1 MGNRDVSIV
10 FKANDKLSE
19 SVKGMRGSVNGLRA
33 DVESFKKLKDETFD
47 KEARIQLDI
56 NDAKKKLNDFN
67 KEALKGSKEAK
78 DAYVEQYKALKRLED
93 EKKSLTKEVK
103 KLTAEDDKFLDNSK
117 KKSDALAKQQKEM
130 ENLRKENE
138 RLLKLQQEAATAE
151 KELSNARSRNSN
163 ANAGLGMGSA
173 AGMMK
178 SLAKAGLGSMLGGA
192 VGDLLGNMTSS
203 AFGSTI
209 GGAVGSIGGN
219 ALSGAA
225 MGSIAGPIGTAVGAA
240 VGGLTGAIKSLSDH
254 QNQMDGLYRQEVQSL
269 YNDSITDMEN
279 RISIGSSIAAERE
292 MYQRGFETTLGKEA
306 GDKLYADI
314 KEFGDKTAY
323 DTTAMLGKGKEMLAY
338 GIEGKNVME
347 LMGIIG
353 DIAGGNTNNFSG
365 LSYAISQSLAAG
377 KLNAQ
382 DKNQM
387 VNYGLNPLEF
397 VAKDQG
403 ISVAEAT
410 KLMSDGKI
418 TADMLMDAMRLA
430 VSEGERFFNG
440 TNALSD
446 TYEAMSGQLESAW
459 NNLEAAAGEK
469 YNAVRKDGMTKE
481 IETLTGE
488 NADKMKKAYEMVG
501 AYEAEME
508 NRHQQN
514 IINSMENAAKLIE
527 EQGLTGIEA
536 EKVMW
541 EAKTQAEID
550 YKNSEEYQK
559 KLQAEKSLVANI
571 QSSLTESG
579 EYVKFGQA
587 MADQFSKGWQS
598 GRLSNAASDVR
609 AQISKEGVSG
619 YINSIFAN
627 AYKGTP
633 GGVSSSRKHAAGLKR
648 VPYDGYVA
656 ELHEGESVLTRV
668 EADKRSGGSV
678 TIAKLADQIVV
689 REEADIDKIARALVR
704 NMQNMR
710 ESFVGA

>member
-1 MGNRDVSIV
+1 MGNRDVSVV
-10 FKANDKLSE
+10 FKASDRLSDSLHQMRKGVRGLE
-19 SVKGMRGSVNGLRA
+19 S
-33 DVESFKKLKDETFD
+33 DVEHYKKVQQQVFQEKAQV
-47 KEARIQLDI
+47 KLDI
-56 NDAKKKLNDFN
+56 TQAKQNMKELEKAVRNGSEGARDAFLEQQTALESLND
-67 KEALKGSKEAK
+67 E
-78 DAYVEQYKALKRLED
+78 YKRL
-93 EKKSLTKEVK
+93 SNLQSEV
-103 KLTAEDDKFLDNSK
+103 
-117 KKSDALAKQQKEM
+117 
-130 ENLRKENE
+130 LRG
-138 RLLKLQQEAATAE
+138 E
-151 KELSNARSRNSN
+151 KEIQTTMSRNSN
-163 ANAGLGMGSA
+163 ANAGSGVGAGLIGA

-192 VGDLLGNMTSS
+192 AGDLLGNMTSS

-240 VGGLTGAIKSLSDH
+240 VGGLTGAIQALNNKQQQADDLFR
-254 QNQMDGLYRQEVQSL
+254 NEVQSL
-269 YNDSITDMEN
+269 YNTTTAEMQDK
-279 RISIGSSIAAERE
+279 ISNGSAYAAERE
-292 MYQRGFETTLGKEA
+292 NYKRNYASMTDDETGK
-306 GDKLYADI
+306 KLYESI
-314 KEFGDKTAY
+314 MKYGDTTPY
-323 DTTAMLGKGKEMLAY
+323 DTSVVLGKGMEMLSY
-338 GIEGKNVME
+338 GIDKKNVPEFMD
-347 LMGIIG
+347 IIG
-353 DIAGGNTNNFSG
+353 NIAMGDANKFSG
-365 LSYAISQSLAAG
+365 LSYAISQSMAAG

-387 VNYGLNPLEF
+387 VGYGFNPLEF
-397 VAKDQG
+397 VAKNQG
-403 ISVAEAT
+403 VSIAEAT
-410 KLMSDGKI
+410 KMMSDGKI
-418 TADMLMDAMRLA
+418 TSDMLVEALRTA
-430 VSEGERFFNG
+430 TSEGERYHDAV
-440 TNALSD
+440 NAMSD
-446 TYEAMSGQLESAW
+446 TFSGLQGQLESAKK
-459 NNLEAAAGEK
+459 NIEIAMGEGYNEA
-469 YNAVRKDGMTKE
+469 RKKGMEKE
-481 IETLTGE
+481 IEAYNGDLGE
-488 NADKMKKAYEMVG
+488 KMKNAYSMVG

-508 NRHQQN
+508 NQYQQS
-514 IINSMENAAKLIE
+514 IINAMQDATKRIE
-527 EQGLTGIEA
+527 EEGLTGIEA

-598 GRLSNAASDVR
+598 GRLSNATSDVR

-668 EADKRSGGSV
+668 EADKEGGGSV

>member
-10 FKANDKLSE
+10 FKASDKLSD
-19 SVKGMRGSVNGLRA
+19 SLRQMRKGVKSLET
-33 DVESFKKLKDETFD
+33 DVEH
-47 KEARIQLDI
+47 
-56 NDAKKKLNDFN
+56 
-67 KEALKGSKEAK
+67 
-78 DAYVEQYKALKRLED
+78 YK
-93 EKKSLTKEVK
+93 
-103 KLTAEDDKFLDNSK
+103 
-117 KKSDALAKQQKEM
+117 
-130 ENLRKENE
+130 
-138 RLLKLQQEAATAE
+138 KLQQRVFEEKAQVKLDITQAKQNMKELEKAVRNGSEGARDAFLEQQTALESLNDEYKRLSNLQSEVLRGE
-151 KELSNARSRNSN
+151 KEIQTTMSRNSN
-163 ANAGLGMGSA
+163 ANAGSGVGAGLMGA

-192 VGDLLGNMTSS
+192 VGDLMGGMATS
-203 AFGSTI
+203 AFGSTV
-209 GGAVGSIGGN
+209 GGAIGSIGGN

-240 VGGLTGAIKSLSDH
+240 VGGLTGAIQALNNKQQQADDLFR
-254 QNQMDGLYRQEVQSL
+254 NEVQSL
-269 YNDSITDMEN
+269 YNTTTAEMQDK
-279 RISIGSSIAAERE
+279 ISNGSAYAAERE
-292 MYQRGFETTLGKEA
+292 NYKRNYASMTDDETGK
-306 GDKLYADI
+306 KLYESI
-314 KEFGDKTAY
+314 MKYGDTTPY
-323 DTTAMLGKGKEMLAY
+323 DTSVMLGKGMEMLSY
-338 GIEGKNVME
+338 GIDKKNVPEFMD
-347 LMGIIG
+347 IIG
-353 DIAGGNTNNFSG
+353 NIAMGDANKFSG
-365 LSYAISQSLAAG
+365 LSYAISQSMAAG

-387 VNYGLNPLEF
+387 VGYGFNPLEY
-397 VAKDQG
+397 VAKNKG
-403 ISVAEAT
+403 ISIAEASE
-410 KLMSDGKI
+410 LMSDGKI
-418 TADMLMDAMRLA
+418 TSDMLVEALRTA
-430 VSEGERFFNG
+430 TSEGERYHDAV
-440 TNALSD
+440 NAMSD
-446 TYEAMSGQLESAW
+446 TFSGLQGQLESAKK
-459 NNLEAAAGEK
+459 NIEIAMGEGYNEA
-469 YNAVRKDGMTKE
+469 RKKGMEKE
-481 IETLTGE
+481 IEAYNGDLGE
-488 NADKMKKAYEMVG
+488 KMKNAYSMVG

-508 NRHQQN
+508 NQYQQS
-514 IINSMENAAKLIE
+514 IINAMQDATKRIE
-527 EQGLTGIEA
+527 EEGLTGIEA

-598 GRLSNAASDVR
+598 GRLSNATSDVR
-609 AQISKEGVSG
+609 AQISKEGVTG

>member
-10 FKANDKLSE
+10 FKASDKLSD
-19 SVKGMRGSVNGLRA
+19 SLRQMRKGVKSLET
-33 DVESFKKLKDETFD
+33 DVEH
-47 KEARIQLDI
+47 
-56 NDAKKKLNDFN
+56 
-67 KEALKGSKEAK
+67 
-78 DAYVEQYKALKRLED
+78 YK
-93 EKKSLTKEVK
+93 
-103 KLTAEDDKFLDNSK
+103 
-117 KKSDALAKQQKEM
+117 
-130 ENLRKENE
+130 
-138 RLLKLQQEAATAE
+138 KLQQRVFEEKAQVKLDITQAKQNMKELEKAVRNGSEGARDAFLEQQTALESLNDEYKRLSNLQSEVLRGE
-151 KELSNARSRNSN
+151 KEIQTTMSRNSN
-163 ANAGLGMGSA
+163 ANAGSGVGAGLMGA

-192 VGDLLGNMTSS
+192 VGDLMGGMATS
-203 AFGSTI
+203 AFGSTV
-209 GGAVGSIGGN
+209 GGAIGSIGGN

-254 QNQMDGLYRQEVQSL
+254 QNQMDSLYRQEVQSL

-279 RISIGSSIAAERE
+279 RISNGSSIAAERE

-323 DTTAMLGKGKEMLAY
+323 DTTTMLGKGKEMLAY

-527 EQGLTGIEA
+527 EQGLTDIEA

-598 GRLSNAASDVR
+598 GRLSNATSDVR

-678 TIAKLADQIVV
+678 TIAKLADRIVV

>member
-10 FKANDKLSE
+10 FKASDKLSD
-19 SVKGMRGSVNGLRA
+19 SLRQMRKGVKSLET
-33 DVESFKKLKDETFD
+33 DVEH
-47 KEARIQLDI
+47 
-56 NDAKKKLNDFN
+56 
-67 KEALKGSKEAK
+67 
-78 DAYVEQYKALKRLED
+78 YK
-93 EKKSLTKEVK
+93 
-103 KLTAEDDKFLDNSK
+103 
-117 KKSDALAKQQKEM
+117 
-130 ENLRKENE
+130 
-138 RLLKLQQEAATAE
+138 KLQQRVFEEKAQVKLDITQAKQNMKELEKAVRNGSEGARDACLEQQTALESLNDEYKRLSNLQSEVLRGE
-151 KELSNARSRNSN
+151 KEIQTTMSRNSN
-163 ANAGLGMGSA
+163 ANAGSGVGAGLMGA

-192 VGDLLGNMTSS
+192 VGDLMGGMATS
-203 AFGSTI
+203 AFGSTV
-209 GGAVGSIGGN
+209 GGAIGSIGGN

-254 QNQMDGLYRQEVQSL
+254 QNQMDSLYRQEVQSL

-279 RISIGSSIAAERE
+279 RISNGSSIAAERE

-323 DTTAMLGKGKEMLAY
+323 DTTTMLGKGKEMLAY

-527 EQGLTGIEA
+527 EQGLTDIEA

-598 GRLSNAASDVR
+598 GRLSNATSDVR

>member
-10 FKANDKLSE
+10 FKASDKLSDSLRQMRRGVKSLE
-19 SVKGMRGSVNGLRA
+19 S
-33 DVESFKKLKDETFD
+33 DVEH
-47 KEARIQLDI
+47 
-56 NDAKKKLNDFN
+56 
-67 KEALKGSKEAK
+67 
-78 DAYVEQYKALKRLED
+78 YK
-93 EKKSLTKEVK
+93 
-103 KLTAEDDKFLDNSK
+103 
-117 KKSDALAKQQKEM
+117 
-130 ENLRKENE
+130 
-138 RLLKLQQEAATAE
+138 KLQQQVFQEKAQVKLDITQAKQNMKELEKAVRNGSEGARDAFLEQQTALESLNDEYKRLSNLQSEVLRGE
-151 KELSNARSRNSN
+151 KEIQTTMSRNSN
-163 ANAGLGMGSA
+163 ANAGSGVGAGLMGA

-192 VGDLLGNMTSS
+192 VGDLMGGMATS
-203 AFGSTI
+203 AFGSTV
-209 GGAVGSIGGN
+209 GGAIGSIGGN

-254 QNQMDGLYRQEVQSL
+254 QNQMDSLYRQEVQSL

-279 RISIGSSIAAERE
+279 RISNGSSIAAERE

-323 DTTAMLGKGKEMLAY
+323 DTTTMLGKGKEMLAY

-527 EQGLTGIEA
+527 EQGLTDIEA

-598 GRLSNAASDVR
+598 GRLSNATSDVR

>member
-10 FKANDKLSE
+10 FKASDKLSD
-19 SVKGMRGSVNGLRA
+19 SLRQMRKGVKSLET
-33 DVESFKKLKDETFD
+33 DVEH
-47 KEARIQLDI
+47 
-56 NDAKKKLNDFN
+56 
-67 KEALKGSKEAK
+67 
-78 DAYVEQYKALKRLED
+78 YK
-93 EKKSLTKEVK
+93 
-103 KLTAEDDKFLDNSK
+103 
-117 KKSDALAKQQKEM
+117 
-130 ENLRKENE
+130 
-138 RLLKLQQEAATAE
+138 KLQQRVFEEKAQVKLDITQAKQNMKELEKAVRNGSEGARDAFLEQQTALESLNDEYKRLSNLQSEVLRGE
-151 KELSNARSRNSN
+151 KEIQTTMSRNSN
-163 ANAGLGMGSA
+163 ANAGSGVGAGLMGA

-192 VGDLLGNMTSS
+192 VGDLMGGMATS
-203 AFGSTI
+203 AFGSTV
-209 GGAVGSIGGN
+209 GGAIGSIGGN

-254 QNQMDGLYRQEVQSL
+254 QNQMDSLYRQEVQSL

-279 RISIGSSIAAERE
+279 RISNGSSIAAERE

-323 DTTAMLGKGKEMLAY
+323 DTTTMLGKGKEMLAY

-527 EQGLTGIEA
+527 EQGLTDIEA

-598 GRLSNAASDVR
+598 GRLSNATSDVR

-633 GGVSSSRKHAAGLKR
+633 GGVSSSRKHATGLKR

-668 EADKRSGGSV
+668 EADKEGGGSV

>member
-1 MGNRDVSIV
+1 MGNRDVSVV
-10 FKANDKLSE
+10 FKASDRLSDSLHQMRKGVRGLE
-19 SVKGMRGSVNGLRA
+19 S
-33 DVESFKKLKDETFD
+33 DVEHYKKVQQQVFQEKAQV
-47 KEARIQLDI
+47 KLDI
-56 NDAKKKLNDFN
+56 TQAKQSMKELEKAVRSGSDGAREAFLAQQTKLESLNN
-67 KEALKGSKEAK
+67 EYKRLTKLQSEALKSESLNNEYKEKIKQRREALESLNNEYK
-78 DAYVEQYKALKRLED
+78 EQVKLQ
-93 EKKSLTKEVK
+93 KEV
-103 KLTAEDDKFLDNSK
+103 
-117 KKSDALAKQQKEM
+117 
-130 ENLRKENE
+130 LRG
-138 RLLKLQQEAATAE
+138 E
-151 KELSNARSRNSN
+151 KEFQTTMSRNSN
-163 ANAGLGMGSA
+163 ANAGAGLSGA

-192 VGDLLGNMTSS
+192 VGDLMGGMTTS
-203 AFGSTI
+203 AFGSTV
-209 GGAVGSIGGN
+209 GGAIGSIGGN

-225 MGSIAGPIGTAVGAA
+225 IGSIAGPIGTAVGAA
-240 VGGLTGAIKSLSDH
+240 VGGLTGAIQAL
-254 QNQMDGLYRQEVQSL
+254 NNRQQQADDLFRNEVQSL
-269 YNDSITDMEN
+269 YNTTTAEMQDK
-279 RISIGSSIAAERE
+279 ISNGSAYAAERE
-292 MYQRGFETTLGKEA
+292 NYKRNYASMTDDETGK
-306 GDKLYADI
+306 KLYESI
-314 KEFGDKTAY
+314 MKYGDTTPY
-323 DTTAMLGKGKEMLAY
+323 DTSVMLGKGMEMLSY
-338 GIEGKNVME
+338 GIDKKNVPEFMD
-347 LMGIIG
+347 IIG
-353 DIAGGNTNNFSG
+353 NIAMGDANKFSG
-365 LSYAISQSLAAG
+365 LSYAISQSMAAG

-387 VNYGLNPLEF
+387 VGYGFNPLEY
-397 VAKDQG
+397 VAKNKG
-403 ISVAEAT
+403 ISIAEASE
-410 KLMSDGKI
+410 LMSDGKI
-418 TADMLMDAMRLA
+418 TSDMLVEALRTA
-430 VSEGERFFNG
+430 TSEGERYHDAV
-440 TNALSD
+440 NAMSD
-446 TYEAMSGQLESAW
+446 TFSGLQGQLESAKK
-459 NNLEAAAGEK
+459 NIEIAMGEGYNEA
-469 YNAVRKDGMTKE
+469 RKKGMEKE
-481 IETLTGE
+481 IEAYNGDLGE
-488 NADKMKKAYEMVG
+488 KMKNAYSMVG

-508 NRHQQN
+508 NQYQQS
-514 IINSMENAAKLIE
+514 IINAMQDATKRIE
-527 EQGLTGIEA
+527 EEGLTGIEA

-656 ELHEGESVLTRV
+656 ELHEGERVLTRV

>member
-1 MGNRDVSIV
+1 MGNRDVSVV
-10 FKANDKLSE
+10 FKASDRLSDSLHQMRKGVRGLE
-19 SVKGMRGSVNGLRA
+19 S
-33 DVESFKKLKDETFD
+33 DVEHYKKVQQQVFQEKAQV
-47 KEARIQLDI
+47 KLDI
-56 NDAKKKLNDFN
+56 TQAKQSMKELEKAVRSGSDGAREAFLAQQTKLESLNN
-67 KEALKGSKEAK
+67 EYKRLTKLQSEALKSESLNNEYKEKIKQRREALESLNNEYK
-78 DAYVEQYKALKRLED
+78 EQVKLQ
-93 EKKSLTKEVK
+93 KEV
-103 KLTAEDDKFLDNSK
+103 
-117 KKSDALAKQQKEM
+117 
-130 ENLRKENE
+130 LRG
-138 RLLKLQQEAATAE
+138 E
-151 KELSNARSRNSN
+151 KEFQTTMSRNSN
-163 ANAGLGMGSA
+163 ANAGAGLSGA

-192 VGDLLGNMTSS
+192 VGDLMGGMATS
-203 AFGSTI
+203 AFGSTV
-209 GGAVGSIGGN
+209 GGAIGSIGGN

-225 MGSIAGPIGTAVGAA
+225 IGSIAGPIGTAVGAA
-240 VGGLTGAIKSLSDH
+240 VGGLTGAIQAL
-254 QNQMDGLYRQEVQSL
+254 NNRQQQKDDIFRNEVQSL
-269 YNDSITDMEN
+269 YNTTTAEMQDK
-279 RISIGSSIAAERE
+279 ISNGSAYAAERE
-292 MYQRGFETTLGKEA
+292 NYKRNYASMTDDETGK
-306 GDKLYADI
+306 KLYESI
-314 KEFGDKTAY
+314 MKYGDTTPY
-323 DTTAMLGKGKEMLAY
+323 DTSVMLGKGMEMLSY
-338 GIEGKNVME
+338 GIDKKNVPEFMD
-347 LMGIIG
+347 IIG
-353 DIAGGNTNNFSG
+353 NIAMGDANKFSG
-365 LSYAISQSLAAG
+365 LSYAISQSMAAG

-387 VNYGLNPLEF
+387 VGYGFNPLEY
-397 VAKDQG
+397 VAKNKG
-403 ISVAEAT
+403 ISIAEASE
-410 KLMSDGKI
+410 LMSDGKI
-418 TADMLMDAMRLA
+418 TSDMLVEALRTA
-430 VSEGERFFNG
+430 TSEGERYHDAV
-440 TNALSD
+440 NAMSD
-446 TYEAMSGQLESAW
+446 TFSGLQGQLESAKK
-459 NNLEAAAGEK
+459 NIEIAMGEGYNEA
-469 YNAVRKDGMTKE
+469 RKKGMEKE
-481 IETLTGE
+481 IEAYNGDLGE
-488 NADKMKKAYEMVG
+488 KMKNAYSMVG

-508 NRHQQN
+508 NQYQQS
-514 IINSMENAAKLIE
+514 IINAMQDATKRIE
-527 EQGLTGIEA
+527 EEGLTGIEA

-598 GRLSNAASDVR
+598 GRLSNATSDVR

>member
-10 FKANDKLSE
+10 FKASDKLSD
-19 SVKGMRGSVNGLRA
+19 SLRQMRKGVKSLET
-33 DVESFKKLKDETFD
+33 DVEH
-47 KEARIQLDI
+47 
-56 NDAKKKLNDFN
+56 
-67 KEALKGSKEAK
+67 
-78 DAYVEQYKALKRLED
+78 YK
-93 EKKSLTKEVK
+93 
-103 KLTAEDDKFLDNSK
+103 
-117 KKSDALAKQQKEM
+117 
-130 ENLRKENE
+130 
-138 RLLKLQQEAATAE
+138 KLQQRVFEEKAQVKLDITQAKQNMKELEKAVRNGSEGARDAFLEQQTALESLNDEYKRLSNLQSEVLRGE
-151 KELSNARSRNSN
+151 KEIQTTMSRNSN
-163 ANAGLGMGSA
+163 ANAGSGVGAGLMGA

-192 VGDLLGNMTSS
+192 VGDLMGGMATS
-203 AFGSTI
+203 AFGSTV
-209 GGAVGSIGGN
+209 GGAIGSIGGN

-254 QNQMDGLYRQEVQSL
+254 QNQMDSLYRQEVQSL

-279 RISIGSSIAAERE
+279 RISNGSSIAAERE

-323 DTTAMLGKGKEMLAY
+323 DTTTMLGKGKEMLAY

-527 EQGLTGIEA
+527 EQGLTDIEA

-598 GRLSNAASDVR
+598 GRLSNATSDVR

-668 EADKRSGGSV
+668 EADKEGGGSV

>member
-1 MGNRDVSIV
+1 MGNRDVSVV
-10 FKANDKLSE
+10 FKASDKLSD
-19 SVKGMRGSVNGLRA
+19 SLRQMRQGVKSLET
-33 DVESFKKLKDETFD
+33 DVEH
-47 KEARIQLDI
+47 
-56 NDAKKKLNDFN
+56 
-67 KEALKGSKEAK
+67 
-78 DAYVEQYKALKRLED
+78 YK
-93 EKKSLTKEVK
+93 
-103 KLTAEDDKFLDNSK
+103 
-117 KKSDALAKQQKEM
+117 
-130 ENLRKENE
+130 
-138 RLLKLQQEAATAE
+138 KLQQQVFQEKAQVKLDITQAKQNMKELEKAVRNGSEGARDAFLEQQTALESLNDEYKRLSNLQSEVLRGE
-151 KELSNARSRNSN
+151 KEIQTTMSRNSN
-163 ANAGLGMGSA
+163 ANAGSGVGAGLIGA

-192 VGDLLGNMTSS
+192 AGDLLGNMTSS

-279 RISIGSSIAAERE
+279 HISNGSSIAAERE

-306 GDKLYADI
+306 GNKLYADI

-323 DTTAMLGKGKEMLAY
+323 DTTTMLGKGKEMLAY

-587 MADQFSKGWQS
+587 MAEQFSKGWQS
-598 GRLSNAASDVR
+598 RRLSNAASDVR

-656 ELHEGESVLTRV
+656 ELHEGERVLTRV

>member
-10 FKANDKLSE
+10 FKASDKLSD
-19 SVKGMRGSVNGLRA
+19 SLRQMRKGVKSLET
-33 DVESFKKLKDETFD
+33 DVEH
-47 KEARIQLDI
+47 
-56 NDAKKKLNDFN
+56 
-67 KEALKGSKEAK
+67 
-78 DAYVEQYKALKRLED
+78 YK
-93 EKKSLTKEVK
+93 
-103 KLTAEDDKFLDNSK
+103 
-117 KKSDALAKQQKEM
+117 
-130 ENLRKENE
+130 
-138 RLLKLQQEAATAE
+138 KLQQRVFEEKAQVKLDITQAKQNMKELEKAVRNGSEGARDAFLEQQTALESLNDEYKRLSNLQSEVLRGE
-151 KELSNARSRNSN
+151 KEIQTTMSRNSN
-163 ANAGLGMGSA
+163 ANAGSGVGAGLSGA

-192 VGDLLGNMTSS
+192 VGDLMGGMATS
-203 AFGSTI
+203 AFGSTVGGAI
-209 GGAVGSIGGN
+209 GGIGGN

-225 MGSIAGPIGTAVGAA
+225 IGSIAGPIGAAVGAA

-279 RISIGSSIAAERE
+279 RISNGSSIAAERE

-323 DTTAMLGKGKEMLAY
+323 DTTTMLGKGKEMLAY

-598 GRLSNAASDVR
+598 GRLSNATSDVR

>member
-10 FKANDKLSE
+10 FKASDKLSD
-19 SVKGMRGSVNGLRA
+19 SLRQMRKGVKSLET
-33 DVESFKKLKDETFD
+33 DVEH
-47 KEARIQLDI
+47 
-56 NDAKKKLNDFN
+56 
-67 KEALKGSKEAK
+67 
-78 DAYVEQYKALKRLED
+78 YK
-93 EKKSLTKEVK
+93 
-103 KLTAEDDKFLDNSK
+103 
-117 KKSDALAKQQKEM
+117 
-130 ENLRKENE
+130 
-138 RLLKLQQEAATAE
+138 KLQQRVFEEKAQVKLDITQAKQNMKELEKAVRNGSEGARDAFLEQQTALESLNDEYKRLSNLQSEVLRGE
-151 KELSNARSRNSN
+151 KEIQTTMSRNSN
-163 ANAGLGMGSA
+163 ANAGSGVGAGLIGA

-192 VGDLLGNMTSS
+192 AGDLLGNMTSS

-279 RISIGSSIAAERE
+279 RISNGSSIAAERE

-323 DTTAMLGKGKEMLAY
+323 DTTTMLGKGKEMLAY

-598 GRLSNAASDVR
+598 GRLSNATSDVR

>member
-1 MGNRDVSIV
+1 MGNRDVSVV
-10 FKANDKLSE
+10 FKASDRLSDSLHQMRKGVRGLE
-19 SVKGMRGSVNGLRA
+19 S
-33 DVESFKKLKDETFD
+33 DVEHYKKVQQQVFQEKAQV
-47 KEARIQLDI
+47 KLDI
-56 NDAKKKLNDFN
+56 TQAKQSMKELEKAVRSGSDGAREAFLAQQTKLESLNN
-67 KEALKGSKEAK
+67 EYKRLTKLQSEALKSESLNNEYKEKIKQRREALESLNNEYK
-78 DAYVEQYKALKRLED
+78 EQVKLQ
-93 EKKSLTKEVK
+93 KEV
-103 KLTAEDDKFLDNSK
+103 
-117 KKSDALAKQQKEM
+117 
-130 ENLRKENE
+130 LRG
-138 RLLKLQQEAATAE
+138 E
-151 KELSNARSRNSN
+151 KEFQTTMSRNSN
-163 ANAGLGMGSA
+163 ANAGAGLSGA

-192 VGDLLGNMTSS
+192 VGDLMGGMATS
-203 AFGSTI
+203 AFGSTV
-209 GGAVGSIGGN
+209 GGAIGSIGGN

-225 MGSIAGPIGTAVGAA
+225 IGSIAGPIGTAVGAA
-240 VGGLTGAIKSLSDH
+240 VGGLTGAIQAL
-254 QNQMDGLYRQEVQSL
+254 NNRQQQADDLFRNEVQSL
-269 YNDSITDMEN
+269 YNTTTAEMQDK
-279 RISIGSSIAAERE
+279 ISNGSAYAAERE
-292 MYQRGFETTLGKEA
+292 NYKRNYASMTDDETGK
-306 GDKLYADI
+306 KLYESI
-314 KEFGDKTAY
+314 MKYGDTTPY
-323 DTTAMLGKGKEMLAY
+323 DTSVMLGKGMEMLSY
-338 GIEGKNVME
+338 GIDKKNVPEFMD
-347 LMGIIG
+347 IIG
-353 DIAGGNTNNFSG
+353 NIAMGDANKFSG
-365 LSYAISQSLAAG
+365 LSYAISQSMAAG

-387 VNYGLNPLEF
+387 VGYGFNPLEY
-397 VAKDQG
+397 VAKNKG
-403 ISVAEAT
+403 ISIAEASE
-410 KLMSDGKI
+410 LMSDGKI
-418 TADMLMDAMRLA
+418 TSDMLVEALRTA
-430 VSEGERFFNG
+430 TSEGERYHDAV
-440 TNALSD
+440 NAMSD
-446 TYEAMSGQLESAW
+446 TFSGLQGQLESAKK
-459 NNLEAAAGEK
+459 NIEIAMGEGYNEA
-469 YNAVRKDGMTKE
+469 RKKGMEKE
-481 IETLTGE
+481 IEAYNGDLGE
-488 NADKMKKAYEMVG
+488 KMKNAYSMVG
-501 AYEAEME
+501 AYEAEVE
-508 NRHQQN
+508 NQYQQS
-514 IINSMENAAKLIE
+514 IINAMQDATKRIE
-527 EQGLTGIEA
+527 EEGLTGIEA

-656 ELHEGESVLTRV
+656 ELHEGERVLTRV

>member
-10 FKANDKLSE
+10 FKASDKLSD
-19 SVKGMRGSVNGLRA
+19 SLRQMRKGVKSLET
-33 DVESFKKLKDETFD
+33 DVEH
-47 KEARIQLDI
+47 
-56 NDAKKKLNDFN
+56 
-67 KEALKGSKEAK
+67 
-78 DAYVEQYKALKRLED
+78 YK
-93 EKKSLTKEVK
+93 
-103 KLTAEDDKFLDNSK
+103 
-117 KKSDALAKQQKEM
+117 
-130 ENLRKENE
+130 
-138 RLLKLQQEAATAE
+138 KLQQRVFEEKAQVKLDITQAKQNMKELEKAVRNGSEGARDAFLEQQTALESLNDEYKRLTNLQSEVLRGE
-151 KELSNARSRNSN
+151 KEIQTTMSRNSN
-163 ANAGLGMGSA
+163 ANAGSGVGAGLIGA

-192 VGDLLGNMTSS
+192 AGDLLGNMTSS

-240 VGGLTGAIKSLSDH
+240 VGGLTGAIQALNNKQQQADDLFR
-254 QNQMDGLYRQEVQSL
+254 NEVQSL
-269 YNDSITDMEN
+269 YNTTTAEMQDK
-279 RISIGSSIAAERE
+279 ISNGSAYAAERE
-292 MYQRGFETTLGKEA
+292 NYKRNYASMTDDETGK
-306 GDKLYADI
+306 KLYESI
-314 KEFGDKTAY
+314 MKYGDTTPY
-323 DTTAMLGKGKEMLAY
+323 DTSVMLGKGMEMLSY
-338 GIEGKNVME
+338 GIDKKNVPEFMD
-347 LMGIIG
+347 IIG
-353 DIAGGNTNNFSG
+353 NIAMGDANKFSG
-365 LSYAISQSLAAG
+365 LSYAISQSMAAG

-387 VNYGLNPLEF
+387 VGYGFNPLEY
-397 VAKDQG
+397 VAKNKG
-403 ISVAEAT
+403 ISIAEASE
-410 KLMSDGKI
+410 LMSDGKI
-418 TADMLMDAMRLA
+418 TSDMLVEALRTA
-430 VSEGERFFNG
+430 TSEGERYHDAV
-440 TNALSD
+440 NAMSD
-446 TYEAMSGQLESAW
+446 TFSGLQGQLESAKK
-459 NNLEAAAGEK
+459 NIEIAMGEGYNEA
-469 YNAVRKDGMTKE
+469 RKKGMEKE
-481 IETLTGE
+481 IEAYNGDLGE
-488 NADKMKKAYEMVG
+488 KMKNAYSMVG

-508 NRHQQN
+508 NQYQQS
-514 IINSMENAAKLIE
+514 IINAMQDATKRIE
-527 EQGLTGIEA
+527 EEGLTGIEA

-598 GRLSNAASDVR
+598 GRLSNATSDVR

>member
-1 MGNRDVSIV
+1 MGNRDVSVV
-10 FKANDKLSE
+10 FKASDKLSD
-19 SVKGMRGSVNGLRA
+19 SLRQMRRGVKGLES
-33 DVESFKKLKDETFD
+33 DVEH
-47 KEARIQLDI
+47 
-56 NDAKKKLNDFN
+56 
-67 KEALKGSKEAK
+67 
-78 DAYVEQYKALKRLED
+78 YK
-93 EKKSLTKEVK
+93 
-103 KLTAEDDKFLDNSK
+103 
-117 KKSDALAKQQKEM
+117 
-130 ENLRKENE
+130 
-138 RLLKLQQEAATAE
+138 KLQQQVFQEKAQVKLDITQAKQNMKELEKAVRNGSEGARDAFLEQQTALESLNDEYKRLSNLQSEVLRGE
-151 KELSNARSRNSN
+151 KEIQTTMSRNSN
-163 ANAGLGMGSA
+163 ANAGSGVGAGLIGA

-192 VGDLLGNMTSS
+192 AGDLLGNMTSS

-279 RISIGSSIAAERE
+279 RISNGSSIAAERE

-306 GDKLYADI
+306 GNKLYADI

-323 DTTAMLGKGKEMLAY
+323 DTTTMLGKGKEMLAY

-587 MADQFSKGWQS
+587 MAEQFSKGWQS
-598 GRLSNAASDVR
+598 GRLSNATSDVR

-648 VPYDGYVA
+648 VPYDGYIT
-656 ELHEGESVLTRV
+656 ELHEGERVLTRV
-668 EADKRSGGSV
+668 EADKEGGGSV

>member
-1 MGNRDVSIV
+1 MGNRDVSVV
-10 FKANDKLSE
+10 FKASDKLSD
-19 SVKGMRGSVNGLRA
+19 SLRQMRQGVKSLET
-33 DVESFKKLKDETFD
+33 DVEH
-47 KEARIQLDI
+47 
-56 NDAKKKLNDFN
+56 
-67 KEALKGSKEAK
+67 
-78 DAYVEQYKALKRLED
+78 YK
-93 EKKSLTKEVK
+93 
-103 KLTAEDDKFLDNSK
+103 
-117 KKSDALAKQQKEM
+117 
-130 ENLRKENE
+130 
-138 RLLKLQQEAATAE
+138 KLQQQVFQEKAQVKLDITQAKQNMKELEKAVRNGSEGARDAFLEQQTALEGLNDEYKRLTNLQSEVLRGE
-151 KELSNARSRNSN
+151 KEIKNTMSRNSN
-163 ANAGLGMGSA
+163 ANAGAGLSGA

-192 VGDLLGNMTSS
+192 VGDLMGGMATS
-203 AFGSTI
+203 AFGSTV
-209 GGAVGSIGGN
+209 GGAIGSIGGN

-254 QNQMDGLYRQEVQSL
+254 QNQMDDLYRQEVQSL

-279 RISIGSSIAAERE
+279 RISNGSSIAAERE

-306 GDKLYADI
+306 GNKLYADI

-323 DTTAMLGKGKEMLAY
+323 DTTTMLGKGKEMLAY

-508 NRHQQN
+508 NQYQQS
-514 IINSMENAAKLIE
+514 IIDAMQDATKRIE
-527 EQGLTGIEA
+527 EEGLTGIEA

-598 GRLSNAASDVR
+598 GRLSNATSDVR
-609 AQISKEGVSG
+609 AQINKNGVTG
-619 YINSIFAN
+619 FINSIFEN
-627 AYKGTP
+627 SYNGTP
-633 GGVSSSRKHAAGLKR
+633 GNYYGPPKPKRSNAAGLKR
-648 VPYDGYVA
+648 VPYDGYIT
-656 ELHEGESVLTRV
+656 ELHEGERVLTRV
-668 EADKRSGGSV
+668 EADKEGGGSV

>member
-1 MGNRDVSIV
+1 MGNRDVSVV
-10 FKANDKLSE
+10 FKASDRLSDSLHQMRKGVRGLE
-19 SVKGMRGSVNGLRA
+19 S
-33 DVESFKKLKDETFD
+33 DVEHYKKVQQQVFQEKAQV
-47 KEARIQLDI
+47 KLDI
-56 NDAKKKLNDFN
+56 TQAKQSMKELEKAVRSGSDGAREAFLAQQTKLESLNN
-67 KEALKGSKEAK
+67 EYKRLTKLQSEALKSESLNNEYKEKIKQRREALESLNNEYK
-78 DAYVEQYKALKRLED
+78 EQVKLQ
-93 EKKSLTKEVK
+93 KEV
-103 KLTAEDDKFLDNSK
+103 
-117 KKSDALAKQQKEM
+117 
-130 ENLRKENE
+130 LRG
-138 RLLKLQQEAATAE
+138 E
-151 KELSNARSRNSN
+151 KEFQTTMSRNSN
-163 ANAGLGMGSA
+163 ANAGAGLSGA

-192 VGDLLGNMTSS
+192 VGDLMGGMATS
-203 AFGSTI
+203 AFGSTV
-209 GGAVGSIGGN
+209 GGAIGSIGGN

-240 VGGLTGAIKSLSDH
+240 VGGLTGAIQAL
-254 QNQMDGLYRQEVQSL
+254 NNRQQQADDLFRNEVQSL
-269 YNDSITDMEN
+269 YNTTTAEMQDK
-279 RISIGSSIAAERE
+279 ISNGSAYAAERE
-292 MYQRGFETTLGKEA
+292 NYKRNYASMTDDETGK
-306 GDKLYADI
+306 KLYESI
-314 KEFGDKTAY
+314 MKYGDTTPY
-323 DTTAMLGKGKEMLAY
+323 DTSVMLGKGMEMLSY
-338 GIEGKNVME
+338 GIDKKNVPEFMD
-347 LMGIIG
+347 IIG
-353 DIAGGNTNNFSG
+353 NIAMGDANKFSG
-365 LSYAISQSLAAG
+365 LSYAISQSMAAG

-387 VNYGLNPLEF
+387 VGYGFNPLEY
-397 VAKDQG
+397 VAKNKG
-403 ISVAEAT
+403 ISIAEASE
-410 KLMSDGKI
+410 LMSDGKI
-418 TADMLMDAMRLA
+418 TSDMLVEALRTA
-430 VSEGERFFNG
+430 TSEGERYHDAV
-440 TNALSD
+440 NAMSD
-446 TYEAMSGQLESAW
+446 TFSGLQGQLESAKK
-459 NNLEAAAGEK
+459 NIEIAMGEGYNEA
-469 YNAVRKDGMTKE
+469 RKKGMEKE
-481 IETLTGE
+481 IEAYNGDLGE
-488 NADKMKKAYEMVG
+488 KMKNAYSMVG

-508 NRHQQN
+508 NQYQQS
-514 IINSMENAAKLIE
+514 IINAMQDATKRIE
-527 EQGLTGIEA
+527 EEGLTGIEA

-656 ELHEGESVLTRV
+656 ELHEGERVLTRV

>member
-1 MGNRDVSIV
+1 MGNRDVSVV
-10 FKANDKLSE
+10 FKASDKLSD
-19 SVKGMRGSVNGLRA
+19 SLRQMRQGVKSLET
-33 DVESFKKLKDETFD
+33 DVEH
-47 KEARIQLDI
+47 
-56 NDAKKKLNDFN
+56 
-67 KEALKGSKEAK
+67 
-78 DAYVEQYKALKRLED
+78 YK
-93 EKKSLTKEVK
+93 
-103 KLTAEDDKFLDNSK
+103 
-117 KKSDALAKQQKEM
+117 
-130 ENLRKENE
+130 
-138 RLLKLQQEAATAE
+138 KLQQRVFEEKAQVKLDITQAKQNMKELEKAVRNGSEGARDAFLEQQTALEGLNDEYKRLTNLQSEVLRGE
-151 KELSNARSRNSN
+151 KEIKTTMSRNSN
-163 ANAGLGMGSA
+163 ANAGAGLSGA

-192 VGDLLGNMTSS
+192 VGDLMGGMATS
-203 AFGSTI
+203 AFGSTV
-209 GGAVGSIGGN
+209 GGAIGSIGGN

-240 VGGLTGAIKSLSDH
+240 VGGLTGAIQAL
-254 QNQMDGLYRQEVQSL
+254 NNRQQQKDDIFRNEVQSL
-269 YNDSITDMEN
+269 YNTTTAEMQDK
-279 RISIGSSIAAERE
+279 ISNGSAYAAERE
-292 MYQRGFETTLGKEA
+292 NYKRNYASMTDDETGK
-306 GDKLYADI
+306 KLYESI
-314 KEFGDKTAY
+314 MKYGDTTPY
-323 DTTAMLGKGKEMLAY
+323 DTSVMLGKGMEMLSY
-338 GIEGKNVME
+338 GIDKKNVPEFMD
-347 LMGIIG
+347 IIG
-353 DIAGGNTNNFSG
+353 NIAMGDANKFSG
-365 LSYAISQSLAAG
+365 LSYAISQSMAAG

-387 VNYGLNPLEF
+387 VGYGFNPLEY
-397 VAKDQG
+397 VAKNKG
-403 ISVAEAT
+403 ISIAEASE
-410 KLMSDGKI
+410 LMSDGKI
-418 TADMLMDAMRLA
+418 TSDMLVEALRTA
-430 VSEGERFFNG
+430 TSEGERYHDAV
-440 TNALSD
+440 NAMSD
-446 TYEAMSGQLESAW
+446 TFSGLQGQLESAKK
-459 NNLEAAAGEK
+459 NIEIAMGEGYNEA
-469 YNAVRKDGMTKE
+469 RKKGMEKE
-481 IETLTGE
+481 IEAYNGDLGE
-488 NADKMKKAYEMVG
+488 KMKNAYSMVG

-508 NRHQQN
+508 NQYQQS
-514 IINSMENAAKLIE
+514 IINAMQDATKRIE
-527 EQGLTGIEA
+527 EEGLTGIEA

-571 QSSLTESG
+571 QSSLSESG
-579 EYVKFGQA
+579 EYLKFGQA
-587 MADQFSKGWQS
+587 MAEQFSKGWQS
-598 GRLSNAASDVR
+598 GRLSTAVSDVR

>member
-10 FKANDKLSE
+10 FKASDKLSD
-19 SVKGMRGSVNGLRA
+19 SLRQMRKGVKSLET
-33 DVESFKKLKDETFD
+33 DVEH
-47 KEARIQLDI
+47 
-56 NDAKKKLNDFN
+56 
-67 KEALKGSKEAK
+67 
-78 DAYVEQYKALKRLED
+78 YK
-93 EKKSLTKEVK
+93 
-103 KLTAEDDKFLDNSK
+103 
-117 KKSDALAKQQKEM
+117 
-130 ENLRKENE
+130 
-138 RLLKLQQEAATAE
+138 KLQQRVFEEKAQVKLDITQAKQNMKELEKAVRNGSEGARDAFLEQQTALESLNDEYKRLSNLQSEVLRGE
-151 KELSNARSRNSN
+151 KEIQTTMSRNSN
-163 ANAGLGMGSA
+163 ANAGSGVGAGLIGA

-192 VGDLLGNMTSS
+192 AGDLLGNMTSS

-240 VGGLTGAIKSLSDH
+240 VGGLTGAIQALNNKQQQADDLFR
-254 QNQMDGLYRQEVQSL
+254 NEVQSL
-269 YNDSITDMEN
+269 YNTTTAEMQDK
-279 RISIGSSIAAERE
+279 ISNGSAYAAERE
-292 MYQRGFETTLGKEA
+292 NYKRNYASMTDDETGK
-306 GDKLYADI
+306 KLYESI
-314 KEFGDKTAY
+314 MKYGDTTPY
-323 DTTAMLGKGKEMLAY
+323 DTSVMLGKGMEMLSY
-338 GIEGKNVME
+338 GIDKKNVPEFMD
-347 LMGIIG
+347 IIG
-353 DIAGGNTNNFSG
+353 NIAMGDANKFSG
-365 LSYAISQSLAAG
+365 LSYAISQSMAAG

-387 VNYGLNPLEF
+387 VGYGFNPLEF
-397 VAKDQG
+397 VAKNQG
-403 ISVAEAT
+403 VSIAEAT
-410 KLMSDGKI
+410 KMMSDGKI
-418 TADMLMDAMRLA
+418 TSDMLVEALRTA
-430 VSEGERFFNG
+430 TSEGERYHDAV
-440 TNALSD
+440 NAMSD
-446 TYEAMSGQLESAW
+446 TFSGLQGQLESAKK
-459 NNLEAAAGEK
+459 NIEIAMGEGYNEA
-469 YNAVRKDGMTKE
+469 RKKGMEKE
-481 IETLTGE
+481 IEAYNGDLGE
-488 NADKMKKAYEMVG
+488 KMKNASSMVG

-508 NRHQQN
+508 NQYQQS
-514 IINSMENAAKLIE
+514 IINAMQDATKRIE
-527 EQGLTGIEA
+527 EEGLTGIEA

-598 GRLSNAASDVR
+598 GRLSNATSDVR

-668 EADKRSGGSV
+668 EADKEGGGSV

>member
-1 MGNRDVSIV
+1 MGNRDVSVV
-10 FKANDKLSE
+10 FKASDKLSD
-19 SVKGMRGSVNGLRA
+19 SLRQMRQGVKSLET
-33 DVESFKKLKDETFD
+33 DVEH
-47 KEARIQLDI
+47 
-56 NDAKKKLNDFN
+56 
-67 KEALKGSKEAK
+67 
-78 DAYVEQYKALKRLED
+78 YK
-93 EKKSLTKEVK
+93 
-103 KLTAEDDKFLDNSK
+103 
-117 KKSDALAKQQKEM
+117 
-130 ENLRKENE
+130 
-138 RLLKLQQEAATAE
+138 KLQQRVFEEKAQVKLDITQAKQNMKELEKAVRNGSEGARDAFLEQQTALESLNDEYKRLSNLQSEVLRGE
-151 KELSNARSRNSN
+151 KEIQTTMSRNSN
-163 ANAGLGMGSA
+163 ANAGSGVGAGLIGA

-192 VGDLLGNMTSS
+192 AGDLLGNMTSS

-240 VGGLTGAIKSLSDH
+240 VGGLTGAIQALNNKQQQADDLFR
-254 QNQMDGLYRQEVQSL
+254 NEVQSL
-269 YNDSITDMEN
+269 YNTTTAEMQDK
-279 RISIGSSIAAERE
+279 ISNGSAYAAERE
-292 MYQRGFETTLGKEA
+292 NYKRNYASMTDDETGK
-306 GDKLYADI
+306 KLYESI
-314 KEFGDKTAY
+314 MKYGDTTPY
-323 DTTAMLGKGKEMLAY
+323 DTSVMLGKGMEMLSY
-338 GIEGKNVME
+338 GIDKKNVPEFMD
-347 LMGIIG
+347 IIG
-353 DIAGGNTNNFSG
+353 NIAMGDANKFSG
-365 LSYAISQSLAAG
+365 LSYAISQSMAAG

-387 VNYGLNPLEF
+387 VGYGFNPLEY
-397 VAKDQG
+397 VAKNKG
-403 ISVAEAT
+403 ISIAEASE
-410 KLMSDGKI
+410 LMSDGKI
-418 TADMLMDAMRLA
+418 TSDMLVEALRTA
-430 VSEGERFFNG
+430 TSEGERYHDAV
-440 TNALSD
+440 NAMSD
-446 TYEAMSGQLESAW
+446 TFSGLQGQLESAKK
-459 NNLEAAAGEK
+459 NIEIAMGEGYNEA
-469 YNAVRKDGMTKE
+469 RKKGMEKE
-481 IETLTGE
+481 IEAYNGDLGE
-488 NADKMKKAYEMVG
+488 KMKNAYSMVG

-508 NRHQQN
+508 NQYQQS
-514 IINSMENAAKLIE
+514 IINAMQDATKRIE
-527 EQGLTGIEA
+527 EEGLTGIEA

-598 GRLSNAASDVR
+598 GRLSNATSDVR

-656 ELHEGESVLTRV
+656 ELHEGERVLTRV
-668 EADKRSGGSV
+668 EADKRGGGSV

>member
-10 FKANDKLSE
+10 FKASDKLSD
-19 SVKGMRGSVNGLRA
+19 SLRQMRKGVKSLET
-33 DVESFKKLKDETFD
+33 DVEH
-47 KEARIQLDI
+47 
-56 NDAKKKLNDFN
+56 
-67 KEALKGSKEAK
+67 
-78 DAYVEQYKALKRLED
+78 YK
-93 EKKSLTKEVK
+93 
-103 KLTAEDDKFLDNSK
+103 
-117 KKSDALAKQQKEM
+117 
-130 ENLRKENE
+130 
-138 RLLKLQQEAATAE
+138 KLQQRVFEEKAQVKLDITQAKQNMKELEKAVRNGSEGARDAFLEQQTALESLNDEYKRLTNLQSEVLRGE
-151 KELSNARSRNSN
+151 KEIQTTMSRNSN
-163 ANAGLGMGSA
+163 ANAGSGVGAGLIGA

-192 VGDLLGNMTSS
+192 AGDLLGNMTSS

-240 VGGLTGAIKSLSDH
+240 VGGLTGAIQALNNKQQQADDLFR
-254 QNQMDGLYRQEVQSL
+254 NEVQSL
-269 YNDSITDMEN
+269 YNTTTAEMQDK
-279 RISIGSSIAAERE
+279 ISNGSVYAAERE
-292 MYQRGFETTLGKEA
+292 NYKRNYASMTDDETGK
-306 GDKLYADI
+306 KLYESI
-314 KEFGDKTAY
+314 MKYGDTTPY
-323 DTTAMLGKGKEMLAY
+323 DTSVMLGKGMEMLSY
-338 GIEGKNVME
+338 GIDKKNVPEFMD
-347 LMGIIG
+347 IIG
-353 DIAGGNTNNFSG
+353 NIAMGDANKFSG
-365 LSYAISQSLAAG
+365 LSYAISQSMAAG

-387 VNYGLNPLEF
+387 VGYGFNPLEF
-397 VAKDQG
+397 VAKNQG
-403 ISVAEAT
+403 VSIAEAT
-410 KLMSDGKI
+410 KMMSDGKI
-418 TADMLMDAMRLA
+418 TSDMLVEALRTA
-430 VSEGERFFNG
+430 TSEGERYHDAV
-440 TNALSD
+440 NAMSD
-446 TYEAMSGQLESAW
+446 TFSGLQGQLESAKK
-459 NNLEAAAGEK
+459 NIEIAMGEGYNEA
-469 YNAVRKDGMTKE
+469 RKKGMEKE
-481 IETLTGE
+481 IEAYNGDLGE
-488 NADKMKKAYEMVG
+488 KMKNAYSMVG

-508 NRHQQN
+508 NQYQQS
-514 IINSMENAAKLIE
+514 IINAMQDATKRIE
-527 EQGLTGIEA
+527 EEGLTGIEA

-541 EAKTQAEID
+541 EAKTQAEIE

-598 GRLSNAASDVR
+598 GRLSNATSDVR

-633 GGVSSSRKHAAGLKR
+633 GGVSTSRKHAAGLKR

>member
-10 FKANDKLSE
+10 FKASDKLSD
-19 SVKGMRGSVNGLRA
+19 SLRQMRKGVKSLET
-33 DVESFKKLKDETFD
+33 DVEH
-47 KEARIQLDI
+47 
-56 NDAKKKLNDFN
+56 
-67 KEALKGSKEAK
+67 
-78 DAYVEQYKALKRLED
+78 YK
-93 EKKSLTKEVK
+93 
-103 KLTAEDDKFLDNSK
+103 
-117 KKSDALAKQQKEM
+117 
-130 ENLRKENE
+130 
-138 RLLKLQQEAATAE
+138 KLQQRVFEEKAQVKLDITQAKQNMKELEKAVRNGSEGARDAFLEQQTALESLNDEYKRLSNLQSEVLRGE
-151 KELSNARSRNSN
+151 KEIQTTMSRNSN
-163 ANAGLGMGSA
+163 ANAGSGVGAGLIGA

-192 VGDLLGNMTSS
+192 AGDLLGNMTSS

-219 ALSGAA
+219 ALSSAA
-225 MGSIAGPIGTAVGAA
+225 MGSIAGPIGTAVGTA
-240 VGGLTGAIKSLSDH
+240 VGGLTGAIQALNNKQQQADDLFR
-254 QNQMDGLYRQEVQSL
+254 NEVQSL
-269 YNDSITDMEN
+269 YNTTTAEMQDK
-279 RISIGSSIAAERE
+279 ISNGSAYAAERE
-292 MYQRGFETTLGKEA
+292 NYKRNYASMTDDETGK
-306 GDKLYADI
+306 KLYESI
-314 KEFGDKTAY
+314 MKYGDTTPY
-323 DTTAMLGKGKEMLAY
+323 DTSVMLGKGMEMLSY
-338 GIEGKNVME
+338 GIDKKNVPEFMD
-347 LMGIIG
+347 IIG
-353 DIAGGNTNNFSG
+353 NIAMGDANKFSG
-365 LSYAISQSLAAG
+365 LSYAISQSMAAG

-387 VNYGLNPLEF
+387 VGYGFNPLEF
-397 VAKDQG
+397 VAKNQG
-403 ISVAEAT
+403 VSIAEAT
-410 KLMSDGKI
+410 KMMSDGKI
-418 TADMLMDAMRLA
+418 TSDMLVEALRTA
-430 VSEGERFFNG
+430 TSEGERYHDAV
-440 TNALSD
+440 NAMSD
-446 TYEAMSGQLESAW
+446 TFSGLQGQLESAKK
-459 NNLEAAAGEK
+459 NIEIAMGEGYNEA
-469 YNAVRKDGMTKE
+469 RKKGMEKE
-481 IETLTGE
+481 IEAYNGDLGE
-488 NADKMKKAYEMVG
+488 KMKNAYSMVG

-508 NRHQQN
+508 NQYQQS
-514 IINSMENAAKLIE
+514 IINAMQDATKRIE
-527 EQGLTGIEA
+527 EEGLTGIEA

-598 GRLSNAASDVR
+598 GRLSNATSDVR

-668 EADKRSGGSV
+668 EADKEGGGSV

>member
-10 FKANDKLSE
+10 FKASDKLSD
-19 SVKGMRGSVNGLRA
+19 SLRQMRKGVKSLET
-33 DVESFKKLKDETFD
+33 DVEH
-47 KEARIQLDI
+47 
-56 NDAKKKLNDFN
+56 
-67 KEALKGSKEAK
+67 
-78 DAYVEQYKALKRLED
+78 YK
-93 EKKSLTKEVK
+93 
-103 KLTAEDDKFLDNSK
+103 
-117 KKSDALAKQQKEM
+117 
-130 ENLRKENE
+130 
-138 RLLKLQQEAATAE
+138 KLQQRVFEEKAQVKLDITQAKQNMKELEKAVRNGSEGARDAFLEQQTALESLNDEYKRLSNLQSEVLRGE
-151 KELSNARSRNSN
+151 KEIQTTMSRNSN
-163 ANAGLGMGSA
+163 ANAGSGVGAGLMGA

-192 VGDLLGNMTSS
+192 VGDLMGGMATS
-203 AFGSTI
+203 AFGSTV
-209 GGAVGSIGGN
+209 GGAIGSIGGN

-254 QNQMDGLYRQEVQSL
+254 QNQMDSLYRQEVQSL

-279 RISIGSSIAAERE
+279 RISNGSSIAAERE

-323 DTTAMLGKGKEMLAY
+323 DTTTMLGKGKEMLAY

-527 EQGLTGIEA
+527 EQGLTDIEA

-598 GRLSNAASDVR
+598 GRLSNATSDVR
-609 AQISKEGVSG
+609 AQISKEGVTG

>member
-10 FKANDKLSE
+10 FKASDKLSD
-19 SVKGMRGSVNGLRA
+19 SLRQMRKGVKSLET
-33 DVESFKKLKDETFD
+33 DVEH
-47 KEARIQLDI
+47 
-56 NDAKKKLNDFN
+56 
-67 KEALKGSKEAK
+67 
-78 DAYVEQYKALKRLED
+78 YK
-93 EKKSLTKEVK
+93 
-103 KLTAEDDKFLDNSK
+103 
-117 KKSDALAKQQKEM
+117 
-130 ENLRKENE
+130 
-138 RLLKLQQEAATAE
+138 KLQQRVFEEKAQVKLDITQAKQNMKELEKAVRNGSEGARDAFLEQQTALESLNDEYKRLSNLQSEVLRGE
-151 KELSNARSRNSN
+151 KEIQTTMSRNSN
-163 ANAGLGMGSA
+163 ANAGSGVGAGLIGA

-192 VGDLLGNMTSS
+192 AGDLLGNMTSS

-225 MGSIAGPIGTAVGAA
+225 MGSIAGPIGTAVGTA
-240 VGGLTGAIKSLSDH
+240 VGGLTGAIQALNNKQQQADDLFR
-254 QNQMDGLYRQEVQSL
+254 NEVQSL
-269 YNDSITDMEN
+269 YNTTTAEMQDK
-279 RISIGSSIAAERE
+279 ISNGSAYAAERE
-292 MYQRGFETTLGKEA
+292 NYKRNYASMTDDETGK
-306 GDKLYADI
+306 KLYESI
-314 KEFGDKTAY
+314 MKYGDTTPY
-323 DTTAMLGKGKEMLAY
+323 DTSVMLGKGMEMLSY
-338 GIEGKNVME
+338 GIDKKNVPEFMD
-347 LMGIIG
+347 IIG
-353 DIAGGNTNNFSG
+353 NIAMGDANKFSG
-365 LSYAISQSLAAG
+365 LSYAISQSMAAG

-387 VNYGLNPLEF
+387 VGYGFNPLEF
-397 VAKDQG
+397 VAKNQG
-403 ISVAEAT
+403 VSIAEAT
-410 KLMSDGKI
+410 KMMSDGKI
-418 TADMLMDAMRLA
+418 TSDMLVEALRTA
-430 VSEGERFFNG
+430 TSEGERYHDAV
-440 TNALSD
+440 NAMSD
-446 TYEAMSGQLESAW
+446 TFSGLQGQLESAKK
-459 NNLEAAAGEK
+459 NIEIAMGEGYNEA
-469 YNAVRKDGMTKE
+469 RKKGMEKE
-481 IETLTGE
+481 IEAYNGDLGE
-488 NADKMKKAYEMVG
+488 KMKNAYSMVG
-501 AYEAEME
+501 TYEAEME
-508 NRHQQN
+508 NQYQQS
-514 IINSMENAAKLIE
+514 IINAMQDATKRIE
-527 EQGLTGIEA
+527 EEGLTGIEA

-598 GRLSNAASDVR
+598 GRLSNATSDVR

-668 EADKRSGGSV
+668 EADKEGGGSV

>member
-1 MGNRDVSIV
+1 MGNRDVSVV
-10 FKANDKLSE
+10 FKASDRLSDSLHQMRKGVRGLE
-19 SVKGMRGSVNGLRA
+19 S
-33 DVESFKKLKDETFD
+33 DVEHYKKVQQQVFQEKAQV
-47 KEARIQLDI
+47 KLDI
-56 NDAKKKLNDFN
+56 TQAKQSMKELEKAVRSGSEGARDAFLEQQTALESLND
-67 KEALKGSKEAK
+67 E
-78 DAYVEQYKALKRLED
+78 YKRL
-93 EKKSLTKEVK
+93 SNLQSEV
-103 KLTAEDDKFLDNSK
+103 
-117 KKSDALAKQQKEM
+117 
-130 ENLRKENE
+130 LRG
-138 RLLKLQQEAATAE
+138 E
-151 KELSNARSRNSN
+151 KEIQTTMSRNSN
-163 ANAGLGMGSA
+163 ANAGSGVGAGLIGA
-173 AGMMK
+173 ASMMK

-192 VGDLLGNMTSS
+192 AGDLLGNMTSS

-240 VGGLTGAIKSLSDH
+240 VGGLTGAIQALNNKQQQADDLFR
-254 QNQMDGLYRQEVQSL
+254 NEVQSL
-269 YNDSITDMEN
+269 YNTTTAEMQDK
-279 RISIGSSIAAERE
+279 ISNGSAYAAERE
-292 MYQRGFETTLGKEA
+292 NYKRNYASMTDDETGK
-306 GDKLYADI
+306 KLYESI
-314 KEFGDKTAY
+314 MKYGDTTPY
-323 DTTAMLGKGKEMLAY
+323 DTSVMLGKGMEMLSY
-338 GIEGKNVME
+338 GIDKKNVPEFMD
-347 LMGIIG
+347 IIG
-353 DIAGGNTNNFSG
+353 NIAMGDANKFSG
-365 LSYAISQSLAAG
+365 LSYAISQSMAAG

-387 VNYGLNPLEF
+387 VGYGFNPLEY
-397 VAKDQG
+397 VAKNKG
-403 ISVAEAT
+403 ISIAEASE
-410 KLMSDGKI
+410 LMSDGKI
-418 TADMLMDAMRLA
+418 TSDMLVEALRTA
-430 VSEGERFFNG
+430 TSEGERYHDAV
-440 TNALSD
+440 NAMSD
-446 TYEAMSGQLESAW
+446 TFSGLQGQLESAKK
-459 NNLEAAAGEK
+459 NIEIAMGEGYNEA
-469 YNAVRKDGMTKE
+469 RKKGMEKE
-481 IETLTGE
+481 IEAYNGDLGE
-488 NADKMKKAYEMVG
+488 KMKNAYSMVG

-508 NRHQQN
+508 NQYQQS
-514 IINSMENAAKLIE
+514 IINAMQDATKRIE
-527 EQGLTGIEA
+527 EEGLTGIEA

-571 QSSLTESG
+571 QSSLSESG

>member
-10 FKANDKLSE
+10 FKASDKLSDSLRQMRRGVKSLE
-19 SVKGMRGSVNGLRA
+19 S
-33 DVESFKKLKDETFD
+33 DVEH
-47 KEARIQLDI
+47 
-56 NDAKKKLNDFN
+56 
-67 KEALKGSKEAK
+67 
-78 DAYVEQYKALKRLED
+78 YK
-93 EKKSLTKEVK
+93 
-103 KLTAEDDKFLDNSK
+103 
-117 KKSDALAKQQKEM
+117 
-130 ENLRKENE
+130 
-138 RLLKLQQEAATAE
+138 KLQQQVFQEKAQVKLDITQAKQNMKELEKAVRNGSEGARDAFLEQQTALESLNDEYKRLSNLQSEVLRGE
-151 KELSNARSRNSN
+151 KEIQTTMSRNSN
-163 ANAGLGMGSA
+163 ANAGSGVGAGLIGA

-192 VGDLLGNMTSS
+192 VGDLMGGMATS
-203 AFGSTI
+203 AFGSTV
-209 GGAVGSIGGN
+209 GGAIGSIGGN

-225 MGSIAGPIGTAVGAA
+225 MGSIAGPIGAAVGAA

-279 RISIGSSIAAERE
+279 RISTGSSIAAERE

-306 GDKLYADI
+306 GNKLYADI

-323 DTTAMLGKGKEMLAY
+323 DTTTMLGKGKEMLAY

-488 NADKMKKAYEMVG
+488 DADKMKKAYEMVG

-527 EQGLTGIEA
+527 EQGLTDIEA

-598 GRLSNAASDVR
+598 GRLSNATSDVR

-668 EADKRSGGSV
+668 EADKEGGGSV

>member
-1 MGNRDVSIV
+1 MGNRDVSVV
-10 FKANDKLSE
+10 FKASDKLSD
-19 SVKGMRGSVNGLRA
+19 SLRQMRQGVKSLET
-33 DVESFKKLKDETFD
+33 DVEH
-47 KEARIQLDI
+47 
-56 NDAKKKLNDFN
+56 
-67 KEALKGSKEAK
+67 
-78 DAYVEQYKALKRLED
+78 YK
-93 EKKSLTKEVK
+93 
-103 KLTAEDDKFLDNSK
+103 
-117 KKSDALAKQQKEM
+117 
-130 ENLRKENE
+130 
-138 RLLKLQQEAATAE
+138 KLQQQVFQEKAQVKLDITQAKQNMKELEKAVRNGSEGARDAFLEQQTALESLNDEYKRLSNLQSEVLRGE
-151 KELSNARSRNSN
+151 KEIQTTMSRNSN
-163 ANAGLGMGSA
+163 ANAGSGVGAGLIGA

-192 VGDLLGNMTSS
+192 AGDLLGNMTSS

-240 VGGLTGAIKSLSDH
+240 VGGLTGAIQAL
-254 QNQMDGLYRQEVQSL
+254 NNRQQQADDLFRNEVQSL
-269 YNDSITDMEN
+269 YNTTTAEMQDK
-279 RISIGSSIAAERE
+279 ISNGSAYAAERE
-292 MYQRGFETTLGKEA
+292 NYKRNYASMTDDETGK
-306 GDKLYADI
+306 KLYESI
-314 KEFGDKTAY
+314 MKYGDTTPY
-323 DTTAMLGKGKEMLAY
+323 DTSVMLGKGMEMLSY
-338 GIEGKNVME
+338 GIDKKNVLEFMD
-347 LMGIIG
+347 IIG
-353 DIAGGNTNNFSG
+353 NIAMGDANKFSG
-365 LSYAISQSLAAG
+365 LSYAISQSMAAG

-387 VNYGLNPLEF
+387 VGYGFNPLEY
-397 VAKDQG
+397 VAKNKG
-403 ISVAEAT
+403 ISIAEASE
-410 KLMSDGKI
+410 LMSDGKI
-418 TADMLMDAMRLA
+418 TSDMLVEALRTA
-430 VSEGERFFNG
+430 TSEGERYHDAV
-440 TNALSD
+440 NAMSD
-446 TYEAMSGQLESAW
+446 TFSGLQGQLESAKK
-459 NNLEAAAGEK
+459 NIEIAMGEGYNEA
-469 YNAVRKDGMTKE
+469 RKKGMEKE
-481 IETLTGE
+481 IESYNGDLGE
-488 NADKMKKAYEMVG
+488 KMKNAYSMVG

-508 NRHQQN
+508 NQYQQS
-514 IINSMENAAKLIE
+514 IINAMQDATKRIE
-527 EQGLTGIEA
+527 EEGLTGIEA

-656 ELHEGESVLTRV
+656 ELHEGERVLTRV

>member
-10 FKANDKLSE
+10 FKASDKLSD
-19 SVKGMRGSVNGLRA
+19 SLRQMRKGVKSLET
-33 DVESFKKLKDETFD
+33 DVEH
-47 KEARIQLDI
+47 
-56 NDAKKKLNDFN
+56 
-67 KEALKGSKEAK
+67 
-78 DAYVEQYKALKRLED
+78 YK
-93 EKKSLTKEVK
+93 
-103 KLTAEDDKFLDNSK
+103 
-117 KKSDALAKQQKEM
+117 
-130 ENLRKENE
+130 
-138 RLLKLQQEAATAE
+138 KLQQRVFEEKAQVKLDITQAKQNMKELEKAVRNGSEGARDAFLEQQTALESLNDEYKRLSNLQSEVLRGE
-151 KELSNARSRNSN
+151 KEIQTTMSRNSN
-163 ANAGLGMGSA
+163 ANAGSGVGAGLIGA

-192 VGDLLGNMTSS
+192 AGDLLGNMTSS

-225 MGSIAGPIGTAVGAA
+225 MGSIAGPIGTAVGTA
-240 VGGLTGAIKSLSDH
+240 VGGLTGAIQVLNNKQQQADDLFR
-254 QNQMDGLYRQEVQSL
+254 NEVQSL
-269 YNDSITDMEN
+269 YNTTTAEMQDK
-279 RISIGSSIAAERE
+279 ISNGSAYAAERE
-292 MYQRGFETTLGKEA
+292 NYKRNYASMTDDETGK
-306 GDKLYADI
+306 KLYESI
-314 KEFGDKTAY
+314 MKYGDTTPY
-323 DTTAMLGKGKEMLAY
+323 DTSVMLGKGMEMLSY
-338 GIEGKNVME
+338 GIDKKNVPEFMD
-347 LMGIIG
+347 IIG
-353 DIAGGNTNNFSG
+353 NIAMGDANKFSG
-365 LSYAISQSLAAG
+365 LSYAISQSMAAG

-387 VNYGLNPLEF
+387 VGYGFNPLEF
-397 VAKDQG
+397 VAKNQG
-403 ISVAEAT
+403 VSIAEAT
-410 KLMSDGKI
+410 KMMSDGKI
-418 TADMLMDAMRLA
+418 TSDMLVEALRTA
-430 VSEGERFFNG
+430 TSEGERYHDAV
-440 TNALSD
+440 NAMSD
-446 TYEAMSGQLESAW
+446 TFSGLQGQLESAKK
-459 NNLEAAAGEK
+459 NIEIAMGEGYNEA
-469 YNAVRKDGMTKE
+469 RKKGMEKE
-481 IETLTGE
+481 IEAYNGDLGE
-488 NADKMKKAYEMVG
+488 KMKNAYSMVG

-508 NRHQQN
+508 NQYQQS
-514 IINSMENAAKLIE
+514 IINAMQDATKRIE
-527 EQGLTGIEA
+527 EEGLTGIEA

-656 ELHEGESVLTRV
+656 ELHEGERVLTRV

>member
-10 FKANDKLSE
+10 FKASDKLSD
-19 SVKGMRGSVNGLRA
+19 SLRQMRKGVKSLET
-33 DVESFKKLKDETFD
+33 DVEH
-47 KEARIQLDI
+47 
-56 NDAKKKLNDFN
+56 
-67 KEALKGSKEAK
+67 
-78 DAYVEQYKALKRLED
+78 YK
-93 EKKSLTKEVK
+93 
-103 KLTAEDDKFLDNSK
+103 
-117 KKSDALAKQQKEM
+117 
-130 ENLRKENE
+130 
-138 RLLKLQQEAATAE
+138 KLQQRVFEEKAQVKLDITQAKQNMKELEKAVRNGSEGARDAFLEQQTALESLNDEYKRLSNLQSEVLRGE
-151 KELSNARSRNSN
+151 KEIQTTMSRNSN
-163 ANAGLGMGSA
+163 ANAGSGVGAGLMGA

-192 VGDLLGNMTSS
+192 VGDLMGGMATS
-203 AFGSTI
+203 AFGSTV
-209 GGAVGSIGGN
+209 GGAIGSIGGN

-240 VGGLTGAIKSLSDH
+240 VGGLTGAIQAL
-254 QNQMDGLYRQEVQSL
+254 NNRQQQADDLFRNEVQSL
-269 YNDSITDMEN
+269 YNTTTAEMQDK
-279 RISIGSSIAAERE
+279 ISNGSAYAAERE
-292 MYQRGFETTLGKEA
+292 NYKRNYASMTDDETGK
-306 GDKLYADI
+306 KLYESI
-314 KEFGDKTAY
+314 MKYGDTTPY
-323 DTTAMLGKGKEMLAY
+323 DTSVMLGKGMEMLSY
-338 GIEGKNVME
+338 GIDKKNVPEFMD
-347 LMGIIG
+347 IIG
-353 DIAGGNTNNFSG
+353 NIAMGDANKFSG
-365 LSYAISQSLAAG
+365 LSYAISQSMAAG
-377 KLNAQ
+377 KLHAQ

-387 VNYGLNPLEF
+387 VGYGFNPLEY
-397 VAKDQG
+397 VAKNKG
-403 ISVAEAT
+403 ISIAEASE
-410 KLMSDGKI
+410 LMSDGKI
-418 TADMLMDAMRLA
+418 TSDMLVEALRTA
-430 VSEGERFFNG
+430 TSEGERYHDAV
-440 TNALSD
+440 NAMSD
-446 TYEAMSGQLESAW
+446 TFSGLQGQLESAKK
-459 NNLEAAAGEK
+459 NIEIAMGEGYNEA
-469 YNAVRKDGMTKE
+469 RKKGMEKE
-481 IETLTGE
+481 IEAYNGDLGE
-488 NADKMKKAYEMVG
+488 KMKNAYSMVG

-508 NRHQQN
+508 NQYQQS
-514 IINSMENAAKLIE
+514 IINAMQDATKRIE
-527 EQGLTGIEA
+527 EEGLTGIEA

-587 MADQFSKGWQS
+587 MAEQFSKGWQS

-656 ELHEGESVLTRV
+656 ELHEGERVLTRV

>member
-1 MGNRDVSIV
+1 MGNRDVSVV
-10 FKANDKLSE
+10 FKASDRLSDSLHQMRKGVRGLE
-19 SVKGMRGSVNGLRA
+19 S
-33 DVESFKKLKDETFD
+33 DVEHYKKVQQQVFQEKAQV
-47 KEARIQLDI
+47 KLDI
-56 NDAKKKLNDFN
+56 TQAKQSMKELEKAVRSGSDGAREAFLAQQTKLESLNN
-67 KEALKGSKEAK
+67 EYKEQVKL
-78 DAYVEQYKALKRLED
+78 Q
-93 EKKSLTKEVK
+93 KEV
-103 KLTAEDDKFLDNSK
+103 
-117 KKSDALAKQQKEM
+117 
-130 ENLRKENE
+130 LRG
-138 RLLKLQQEAATAE
+138 E
-151 KELSNARSRNSN
+151 KEFQTTMSRNSN
-163 ANAGLGMGSA
+163 ANAGAGLSGA

-192 VGDLLGNMTSS
+192 VGDLMGGMATS
-203 AFGSTI
+203 AFGSTV
-209 GGAVGSIGGN
+209 GGAIGSIGGN

-225 MGSIAGPIGTAVGAA
+225 IGSIAGPIGTAVGAA
-240 VGGLTGAIKSLSDH
+240 VGGLTGAIQAL
-254 QNQMDGLYRQEVQSL
+254 NNRQQQADDLFRNEVQSL
-269 YNDSITDMEN
+269 YNTTTAEMQDK
-279 RISIGSSIAAERE
+279 ISNGSAYAAERE
-292 MYQRGFETTLGKEA
+292 NYKRNYASMTDDETGK
-306 GDKLYADI
+306 KLYESI
-314 KEFGDKTAY
+314 MKYGDTTPY
-323 DTTAMLGKGKEMLAY
+323 DTSVMLGKGMEMLSY
-338 GIEGKNVME
+338 GIDKKNVPEFMD
-347 LMGIIG
+347 IIG
-353 DIAGGNTNNFSG
+353 NIAMGDANKFSG
-365 LSYAISQSLAAG
+365 LSYAISQSMAAG

-387 VNYGLNPLEF
+387 VGYGFNPLEY
-397 VAKDQG
+397 VAKNKG
-403 ISVAEAT
+403 ISIAEASE
-410 KLMSDGKI
+410 LMSDGKI
-418 TADMLMDAMRLA
+418 TSDMLVEALRTA
-430 VSEGERFFNG
+430 TSEGERYHDAV
-440 TNALSD
+440 NAMSD
-446 TYEAMSGQLESAW
+446 TFSGLQGQLESAKK
-459 NNLEAAAGEK
+459 NIEIAMGEGYNEA
-469 YNAVRKDGMTKE
+469 RKKGMEKE
-481 IETLTGE
+481 IEAYNGDLGE
-488 NADKMKKAYEMVG
+488 KMKNAYSMVG

-508 NRHQQN
+508 NQYQQS
-514 IINSMENAAKLIE
+514 IINAMQDATKRIE
-527 EQGLTGIEA
+527 EEGLTGIEA

-656 ELHEGESVLTRV
+656 ELHEGERVLTRV

>member
-10 FKANDKLSE
+10 FKASDKLSDSLRQMRRGVKSLE
-19 SVKGMRGSVNGLRA
+19 S
-33 DVESFKKLKDETFD
+33 DVEH
-47 KEARIQLDI
+47 
-56 NDAKKKLNDFN
+56 
-67 KEALKGSKEAK
+67 
-78 DAYVEQYKALKRLED
+78 YK
-93 EKKSLTKEVK
+93 
-103 KLTAEDDKFLDNSK
+103 
-117 KKSDALAKQQKEM
+117 
-130 ENLRKENE
+130 
-138 RLLKLQQEAATAE
+138 KLQQQVFQEKAQVKLDITQAKQNMKELEKAVRNGSEGARDAFLEQQTALESLNDEYKRLSNLQSEVLRGE
-151 KELSNARSRNSN
+151 KEIQTTMSRNSN
-163 ANAGLGMGSA
+163 ANAGSGVGAGLIGA

-192 VGDLLGNMTSS
+192 AGDLLGNMTSS

-240 VGGLTGAIKSLSDH
+240 VGGLTGAIQALNNKQQQADDLFR
-254 QNQMDGLYRQEVQSL
+254 NEVQSL
-269 YNDSITDMEN
+269 YNTTTAEMQDK
-279 RISIGSSIAAERE
+279 ISNGSAYAAERE
-292 MYQRGFETTLGKEA
+292 NYKRNYASMTDDETGK
-306 GDKLYADI
+306 KLYESI
-314 KEFGDKTAY
+314 MKYGDTTPY
-323 DTTAMLGKGKEMLAY
+323 DTSVMLGKGMEMLSY
-338 GIEGKNVME
+338 GIDKKNVPEFMD
-347 LMGIIG
+347 IIG
-353 DIAGGNTNNFSG
+353 NIAMGDANKFSG
-365 LSYAISQSLAAG
+365 LSYAISQSMAAG

-387 VNYGLNPLEF
+387 VGYGFNPLEY
-397 VAKDQG
+397 VAKNKG
-403 ISVAEAT
+403 ISIAEASE
-410 KLMSDGKI
+410 LMSDGKI
-418 TADMLMDAMRLA
+418 TSDMLVEALRTA
-430 VSEGERFFNG
+430 TSEGERYHDAV
-440 TNALSD
+440 NAMSD
-446 TYEAMSGQLESAW
+446 TFSGLQGQLESAKK
-459 NNLEAAAGEK
+459 NIEIAMGEGYNEA
-469 YNAVRKDGMTKE
+469 RKKGMEKE
-481 IETLTGE
+481 IEAYNGDLGE
-488 NADKMKKAYEMVG
+488 KMKNAYSMVG

-508 NRHQQN
+508 NQYQQS
-514 IINSMENAAKLIE
+514 IINAMQDATKRIE
-527 EQGLTGIEA
+527 EEGLTGIEA

-587 MADQFSKGWQS
+587 MAEQFSKGWQS
-598 GRLSNAASDVR
+598 GRLSNATSDMR

>member
-10 FKANDKLSE
+10 FKASDKLSD
-19 SVKGMRGSVNGLRA
+19 SLRQMRKGVKSLET
-33 DVESFKKLKDETFD
+33 DVEH
-47 KEARIQLDI
+47 
-56 NDAKKKLNDFN
+56 
-67 KEALKGSKEAK
+67 
-78 DAYVEQYKALKRLED
+78 YK
-93 EKKSLTKEVK
+93 
-103 KLTAEDDKFLDNSK
+103 
-117 KKSDALAKQQKEM
+117 
-130 ENLRKENE
+130 
-138 RLLKLQQEAATAE
+138 KLQQRVFEEKAQVKLDITQAKQNMKELENAVRHGSEGARDAFLEQQTALESLNDEYKRLSNLQSEVLRGE
-151 KELSNARSRNSN
+151 KEIQTTMSRNSN
-163 ANAGLGMGSA
+163 ANAGSGVGAGLIGA

-192 VGDLLGNMTSS
+192 AGDLLGNMTSS

-225 MGSIAGPIGTAVGAA
+225 MGSIAGPIGTAVGTA
-240 VGGLTGAIKSLSDH
+240 VGGLTGAIQALNNKQQQADDLFR
-254 QNQMDGLYRQEVQSL
+254 NEVQSL
-269 YNDSITDMEN
+269 YNTTTAEMQDK
-279 RISIGSSIAAERE
+279 ISNGSAYAAERE
-292 MYQRGFETTLGKEA
+292 NYKRNYASMTDDETGK
-306 GDKLYADI
+306 KLYESI
-314 KEFGDKTAY
+314 MKYGDTTPY
-323 DTTAMLGKGKEMLAY
+323 DTSVMLGKGMEMLSY
-338 GIEGKNVME
+338 GIDKKNVPEFMD
-347 LMGIIG
+347 IIG
-353 DIAGGNTNNFSG
+353 NIAMGDANKFSG
-365 LSYAISQSLAAG
+365 LSYAISQSMAAG

-387 VNYGLNPLEF
+387 VGYGFNPLEF
-397 VAKDQG
+397 VAKNQG
-403 ISVAEAT
+403 VSIAEAT
-410 KLMSDGKI
+410 KMMSDGKI
-418 TADMLMDAMRLA
+418 TSDMLVEALRTA
-430 VSEGERFFNG
+430 TSEGERYHDAV
-440 TNALSD
+440 NAMSD
-446 TYEAMSGQLESAW
+446 TFSGLQGQLESAKK
-459 NNLEAAAGEK
+459 NIEIAMGEGYNEA
-469 YNAVRKDGMTKE
+469 RKKGMEKE
-481 IETLTGE
+481 IEAYNGDLGE
-488 NADKMKKAYEMVG
+488 KMKNAYSMVG

-508 NRHQQN
+508 NQYQQS
-514 IINSMENAAKLIE
+514 IINAMQDATKRIE
-527 EQGLTGIEA
+527 EEGLTGIEA

-598 GRLSNAASDVR
+598 GRLSNATSDVR

-668 EADKRSGGSV
+668 EADKEGGGSV

>member
-1 MGNRDVSIV
+1 MKKEELEQFILKYGETLMKFCKITT
-10 FKANDKLSE
+10 NDSE
-19 SVKGMRGSVNGLRA
+19 LAWELYQDTMLRL
-33 DVESFKKLKDETFD
+33 VEH
-47 KEARIQLDI
+47 
-56 NDAKKKLNDFN
+56 
-67 KEALKGSKEAK
+67 
-78 DAYVEQYKALKRLED
+78 YK
-93 EKKSLTKEVK
+93 
-103 KLTAEDDKFLDNSK
+103 
-117 KKSDALAKQQKEM
+117 
-130 ENLRKENE
+130 
-138 RLLKLQQEAATAE
+138 KLQQRVFEEKAQVKLDITQAKQNMKELEKAVRNGSEGARDAFLEQQTALESLNDEYKRLSNLQSEVLRGE
-151 KELSNARSRNSN
+151 KEIQTTMSRNSN
-163 ANAGLGMGSA
+163 ANAGSGVGAGLMGA

-192 VGDLLGNMTSS
+192 VGDLMGGMATS
-203 AFGSTI
+203 AFGSTV
-209 GGAVGSIGGN
+209 GGAIGSIGGN

-254 QNQMDGLYRQEVQSL
+254 QNQMDSLYRQEVQSL

-279 RISIGSSIAAERE
+279 RISNGSSIAAERE

-323 DTTAMLGKGKEMLAY
+323 DTTTMLGKGKEMLAY

-527 EQGLTGIEA
+527 EQGLTDIEA

-598 GRLSNAASDVR
+598 GRLSNATSDVR